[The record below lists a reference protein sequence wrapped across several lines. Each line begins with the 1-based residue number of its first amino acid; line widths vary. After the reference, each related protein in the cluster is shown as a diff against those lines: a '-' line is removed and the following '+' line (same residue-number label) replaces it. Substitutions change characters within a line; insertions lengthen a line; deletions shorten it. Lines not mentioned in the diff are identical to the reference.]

1 MKSYEFCGPSVFINF
16 QALHKG
22 GILWRISKK
31 DSALTKNSTVG
42 GKVVQI
48 FLLLKLL
55 VDGQVKFGQVI
66 TSITERLS
74 TQYAADHNSQPADN
88 KYGWIFGIRYVP
100 PGMDGSNRDFHEQI
114 WIHPEMTHGEF
125 KSKYKVVRQGVNQS
139 FFGEK
144 FCEIQIRAICCLKI
158 NFGPKINEKF
168 TPSKGVQMKVRPRVD
183 SSFEFDTFRPD

>member
-1 MKSYEFCGPSVFINF
+1 MHIFLLFFTFV
-16 QALHKG
+16 ALQLIMSGNPAVKVDN
-22 GILWRISKK
+22 IPPLRKTELLK
-31 DSALTKNSTVG
+31 VG
-42 GKVVQI
+42 EKVLQI

-125 KSKYKVVRQGVNQS
+125 KSKYKVVRQG
-139 FFGEK
+139 
-144 FCEIQIRAICCLKI
+144 
-158 NFGPKINEKF
+158 
-168 TPSKGVQMKVRPRVD
+168 
-183 SSFEFDTFRPD
+183 